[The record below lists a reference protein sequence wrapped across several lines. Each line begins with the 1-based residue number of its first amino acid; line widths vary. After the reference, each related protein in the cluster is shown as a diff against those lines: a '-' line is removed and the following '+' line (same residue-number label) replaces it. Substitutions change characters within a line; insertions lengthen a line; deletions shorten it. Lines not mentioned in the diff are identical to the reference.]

1 MHADT
6 VELLVA
12 VVKYKTLLK
21 APRLG
26 LCSNWMASLT
36 PASELS
42 VWVKSGSF
50 TFPDSPV
57 RFIVV
62 NTILQCNV
70 IFLQEIPV
78 IFVGPG
84 TGCAP
89 FRSYVQRRAALQ
101 PAVRDKIIFF
111 FGCRKEHGDF
121 HCAEEWRQFAES
133 GIIKMFTAFSQ
144 DQADKV

>member
-1 MHADT
+1 MFLNNSPLQENIIIFITLKINLNLIQMHADT

-50 TFPDSPV
+50 MFPDSPV
-57 RFIVV
+57 RLIVEKTYFV
-62 NTILQCNV
+62 VSMYISFRK
-70 IFLQEIPV
+70 FL
-78 IFVGPG
+78 
-84 TGCAP
+84 
-89 FRSYVQRRAALQ
+89 
-101 PAVRDKIIFF
+101 
-111 FGCRKEHGDF
+111 
-121 HCAEEWRQFAES
+121 
-133 GIIKMFTAFSQ
+133 
-144 DQADKV
+144 